1 MESVLCLT
9 DYTNNSTQTFRF
21 ALQIAQ
27 VLHIELLL
35 VHVIDTP
42 SATFEEEEI
51 LISGN
56 SGAANP
62 KYITELQRLKAFA
75 ADHGGDALGQAAIR
89 YFVSGGSARERALE
103 LIQAHNVV
111 LTVMGMRNRKGF
123 ADRIFGTLARK
134 MIDQAPCPLLLIP
147 PETGFRII
155 RGIAYSTD
163 FSYDNLNAIELLL
176 RWCDAFD
183 APLYLLHFSGVR
195 EEHSRA
201 EAMMER
207 IVHTFDEEYHKKRIS
222 FSVQEGGV
230 IEGIERFI
238 AGNPVDIVAM
248 TRHSK
253 GLWEKWTETSL
264 AKNLAESVPVPVLIF
279 KE

>member
-21 ALQIAQ
+21 ALRIAQ

-35 VHVIDTP
+35 VHVFDTP
-42 SATFEEEEI
+42 SPTLEEEEI
-51 LISGN
+51 LIPGSSGPLHEMYL
-56 SGAANP
+56 S
-62 KYITELQRLKAFA
+62 ELQRLKAFA
-75 ADHGGDALGQAAIR
+75 ADHGGEALSQASIR
-89 YFVSGGSARERALE
+89 YFVSGGSPRERVLE
-103 LIQAHNVV
+103 IMQAHNIV
-111 LTVMGMRNRKGF
+111 LTVMGMRNKKGL
-123 ADRIFGTLARK
+123 ADRIFGTLAHK

-147 PETGFRII
+147 PETGFRAI
-155 RGIAYSTD
+155 RSIAYATD
-163 FSYDNLNAIELLL
+163 FSYDNINAIELLL

-183 APLYLLHFSGVR
+183 AALYLLHFSGVR
-195 EEHSRA
+195 EEYSRA
-201 EAMMER
+201 EAIMER
-207 IVHTFDEEYHKKRIS
+207 IVHTFDEEYHEKRIS

-238 AGNPVDIVAM
+238 AANPVDIIAM
-248 TRHSK
+248 TRHSR

-264 AKNLAESVPVPVLIF
+264 AKNLAESVPIPVLIF